1 MLTNYRHD
9 DAFKCKHKWTVRILL
24 YYVHNGIIWW
34 RRKNKISF
42 PKQISYY
49 REILNFSSILCWF
62 ADFSFLPPPQEGEVS
77 VYVHSHKKD
86 DLTSQVQRDH
96 FISFFY
102 CSPPSSLSVWTDIK
116 TFCEIKRD
124 KVQLLLSSTSKKRI
138 LLNFNLLLFTST
150 FTID

>member
-49 REILNFSSILCWF
+49 REILNFSSILCCF
-62 ADFSFLPPPQEGEVS
+62 ADFSFLPPPQEKEKWVCMFI
-77 VYVHSHKKD
+77 HTKKMTWH
-86 DLTSQVQRDH
+86 LKYNEIILYLFTIVLPH
-96 FISFFY
+96 
-102 CSPPSSLSVWTDIK
+102 PLSVWTDIK

-124 KVQLLLSSTSKKRI
+124 KVQLLLSSFQKRI